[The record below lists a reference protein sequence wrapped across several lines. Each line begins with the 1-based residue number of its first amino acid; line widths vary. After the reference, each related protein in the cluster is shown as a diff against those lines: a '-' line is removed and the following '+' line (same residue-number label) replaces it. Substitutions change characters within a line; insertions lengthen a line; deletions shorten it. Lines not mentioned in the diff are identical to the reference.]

1 MVVEIINDLTML
13 LLQVIFK
20 QLFLWLPWDLIMSLQ
35 RSRAMRCSSSPIWC
49 LRYMERCR
57 ISPLHLCRQ
66 MSFDADIVLMFWL
79 DLFPGQ
85 LYCGG
90 GESKAKVWTAGEREN
105 GEHQIGDLIKSI
117 LDWIGV
123 TNVTFRMIQK
133 THCFFGEAE
142 IQYCHIWDFILR
154 CCRKCLATISCV
166 TPKYKRRVRISSSE
180 CLCCRRCQCHDWTK
194 NNSFGHRQSTSLKHK
209 SQSALSQARPSF
221 RWPACSRVT
230 LKMR

>member
-1 MVVEIINDLTML
+1 ML

-20 QLFLWLPWDLIMSLQ
+20 QLFLWLHWDLIMSLQ

-57 ISPLHLCRQ
+57 ISPLHLCPQ

-123 TNVTFRMIQK
+123 TNVTFRMIQRH
-133 THCFFGEAE
+133 TVFFWRGGNPILSYMGFYPQVLPQMSRDYFMCDPQVQEEGED
-142 IQYCHIWDFILR
+142 IIIR
-154 CCRKCLATISCV
+154 
-166 TPKYKRRVRISSSE
+166 
-180 CLCCRRCQCHDWTK
+180 
-194 NNSFGHRQSTSLKHK
+194 TSL
-209 SQSALSQARPSF
+209 LSSL
-221 RWPACSRVT
+221 SIS
-230 LKMR
+230 

>member
-57 ISPLHLCRQ
+57 ISPLHL
-66 MSFDADIVLMFWL
+66 FWL
-79 DLFPGQ
+79 DLFLGK

-105 GEHQIGDLIKSI
+105 GEHQIGDLKIGDLIKSI

-133 THCFFGEAE
+133 THCFFWRGGNPILSYMGFYPQVLPQMSRDYFMCDPQVQEEGED
-142 IQYCHIWDFILR
+142 III
-154 CCRKCLATISCV
+154 
-166 TPKYKRRVRISSSE
+166 RVSLLSS
-180 CLCCRRCQCHDWTK
+180 
-194 NNSFGHRQSTSLKHK
+194 
-209 SQSALSQARPSF
+209 LSMS
-221 RWPACSRVT
+221 W
-230 LKMR
+230 LD